1 MYPQQVLFSCRYK
14 KSISIWSPVCLTE
27 CNLGGISAG
36 VISSPDCTNI
46 GECTLFTF
54 YVSKM
59 SKYATCHFCK
69 KQVKIWLITCMWT
82 DIKNISKKCKNP
94 FVVGQRQ
101 RLSEL
106 YVCNNSSNIKAE
118 KTLFT
123 SVKYGVGI
131 EREYKSNITETTD
144 HET

>member
-1 MYPQQVLFSCRYK
+1 MANHLHVNGY
-14 KSISIWSPVCLTE
+14 
-27 CNLGGISAG
+27 
-36 VISSPDCTNI
+36 
-46 GECTLFTF
+46 
-54 YVSKM
+54 
-59 SKYATCHFCK
+59 
-69 KQVKIWLITCMWT
+69 
-82 DIKNISKKCKNP
+82 KNISKKCKNP